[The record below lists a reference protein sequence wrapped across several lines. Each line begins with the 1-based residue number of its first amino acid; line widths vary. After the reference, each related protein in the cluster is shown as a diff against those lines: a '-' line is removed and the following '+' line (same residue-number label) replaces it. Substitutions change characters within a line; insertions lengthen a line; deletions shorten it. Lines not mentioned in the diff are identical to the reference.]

1 MKIIISYRKY
11 FGLIKAMRINR
22 VNAVGL
28 VVIFSLLFLS
38 SCKDGK
44 EAADTDTKNEENGNP
59 SLESKAV
66 DAFKEQVKSLE
77 LNETMQAVEAA
88 EATFRENPS
97 PMFESIFSLNDKLQE
112 LKTDDLP
119 EDLKAATRKM
129 QNMMGSRSGHIKKLP
144 IPMDLITKGKEAITA
159 WVGEKMAADPSF
171 MESFGSSMKGWD
183 MEWVRLGETM
193 EEQGDEVEEV
203 YKKYEIL
210 IDLPE
215 LKAVETTQKKVEALQ
230 CIRKLVMACDAFFEE
245 YQALPMAT
253 TSAIDAEQVTDNRL
267 MAPLLG
273 LKVASDENPNLKTF
287 FSWKAAKGT
296 GNSAVGGLVRTET
309 TASLVDPWGN
319 FYRVVFN
326 YDNDNIIREPQATGR
341 NEIIYDRRVLA
352 YSLGPDG
359 IAGGKGEKD
368 NIYSW
373 NVSRE

>member
-11 FGLIKAMRINR
+11 FGLIKAMRINS

-28 VVIFSLLFLS
+28 AVIFSLLFLS

-59 SLESKAV
+59 SLESKMV

-88 EATFRENPS
+88 EATFKENPS

-129 QNMMGSRSGHIKKLP
+129 QNMMVSRSGHIKKLP
-144 IPMDLITKGKEAITA
+144 IPMDLITKGKEAVTA

-171 MESFGSSMKGWD
+171 MESFGSSMKGWE
-183 MEWVRLGETM
+183 MEWVRLVETM

-215 LKAVETTQKKVEALQ
+215 LKALETTQKKVEALQ
-230 CIRKLVMACDAFFEE
+230 CINKLLMACDAFFEE

-273 LKVASDENPNLKTF
+273 LKVASDENPKLKTF

-326 YDNDNIIREPQATGR
+326 YDNDFNLREPQATGR
-341 NEIIYDRRVLA
+341 NEVIYERRVLT

-359 IAGGKGEKD
+359 IAGGEGEKD

>member
-1 MKIIISYRKY
+1 MKY
-11 FGLIKAMRINR
+11 LKATS
-22 VNAVGL
+22 A
-28 VVIFSLLFLS
+28 VIFSLLFLP

-88 EATFRENPS
+88 EATAEENPS

-119 EDLKAATRKM
+119 EDLKAATRTL
-129 QNMMGSRSGHIKKLP
+129 QNMMGSMSGHIKKLP
-144 IPMDLITKGKEAITA
+144 IPMDVLTKGEEAITA

-171 MESFGSSMKGWD
+171 MESFGSSMKGWEKEMD
-183 MEWVRLGETM
+183 KLGKAMED
-193 EEQGDEVEEV
+193 QGDEVEEV

-215 LKAVETTQKKVEALQ
+215 LKALETTQKKVEALQ
-230 CIRKLVMACDAFFEE
+230 CINKLLMACDAFFEE

-273 LKVASDENPNLKTF
+273 LKVASDENPKLKTF

-326 YDNDNIIREPQATGR
+326 YDNDFNLREPQATGR
-341 NEIIYDRRVLA
+341 NEVIYERRVLT

-359 IAGGKGEKD
+359 IAGGEGEKD

>member
-1 MKIIISYRKY
+1 
-11 FGLIKAMRINR
+11 MRINT

-28 VVIFSLLFLS
+28 AVIFSLLFLP

-44 EAADTDTKNEENGNP
+44 EAADTDTKNEENGNL
-59 SLESKAV
+59 SLESNAV

-88 EATFRENPS
+88 EATAKENPS
-97 PMFESIFSLNDKLQE
+97 PMFESIFSLNDKLQQ

-129 QNMMGSRSGHIKKLP
+129 QKMMGSMSGHIKKLP
-144 IPMDLITKGKEAITA
+144 IPVDVFTKGKEGYTA

-171 MESFGSSMKGWD
+171 MESFESSMKGWG
-183 MEWVRLGETM
+183 MEWDRLGKTM

-203 YKKYEIL
+203 YKKYKIP
-210 IDLPE
+210 IDFPE
-215 LKAVETTQKKVEALQ
+215 LKAAKKVEALQ
-230 CIRKLVMACDAFFEE
+230 CISKLLMACDAFFEE
-245 YQALPMAT
+245 YQALPMDT

-273 LKVASDENPNLKTF
+273 LKVASDENPNFKTF

-326 YDNDNIIREPQATGR
+326 YDNDDILREPQATGR

>member
-1 MKIIISYRKY
+1 MKYLTAIS
-11 FGLIKAMRINR
+11 A
-22 VNAVGL
+22 
-28 VVIFSLLFLS
+28 VIFSLLFLS

-88 EATFRENPS
+88 EATFKENPS

-144 IPMDLITKGKEAITA
+144 IPMDLITKGKEALTA

-171 MESFGSSMKGWD
+171 MESFGSSMKGWENEMD
-183 MEWVRLGETM
+183 KLGKAMED
-193 EEQGDEVEEV
+193 QGDEVEEV

-230 CIRKLVMACDAFFEE
+230 CMSKLVMACDAFFKE

-326 YDNDNIIREPQATGR
+326 YDNDNILREPQATGR
-341 NEIIYDRRVLA
+341 NEVIYDRRVLT

-359 IAGGKGEKD
+359 IAGGEGEKD

>member
-11 FGLIKAMRINR
+11 FGLIKAMKINR

-28 VVIFSLLFLS
+28 AVIFSLLFLS

-59 SLESKAV
+59 SLESNGM

-77 LNETMQAVEAA
+77 LNETMQAVEATA
-88 EATFRENPS
+88 KENPS

-112 LKTDDLP
+112 LKIDDLP
-119 EDLKAATRKM
+119 EDLKAATRTL
-129 QNMMGSRSGHIKKLP
+129 QNMMGAMSGHIKKLP
-144 IPMDLITKGKEAITA
+144 IPMDVFTKGKEAYTA
-159 WVGEKMAADPSF
+159 WIGEKMAADPSF
-171 MESFGSSMKGWD
+171 MESFGSSMKGWE
-183 MEWVRLGETM
+183 MEWVRLGWTM

-203 YKKYEIL
+203 YKKYEIQ
-210 IDLPE
+210 IDFPE
-215 LKAVETTQKKVEALQ
+215 QIPMGRNKKPEALL
-230 CIRKLVMACDAFFEE
+230 CLGKLINACDAFFEE
-245 YQALPMAT
+245 YQALPMAS

-273 LKVASDENPNLKTF
+273 LKVASDENPKFKIF
-287 FSWKAAKGT
+287 FFWKAAKGT

-326 YDNDNIIREPQATGR
+326 YDNDNILREPQATGR
-341 NEIIYDRRVLA
+341 NEVIYDRRVLA

-359 IAGGKGEKD
+359 IAGGEGEKD

-373 NVSRE
+373 IVSRE

>member
-1 MKIIISYRKY
+1 
-11 FGLIKAMRINR
+11 MRINR

-28 VVIFSLLFLS
+28 AVIFSLLFLS

-59 SLESKAV
+59 SLESNAV

-88 EATFRENPS
+88 EATAKENPS

-112 LKTDDLP
+112 LKIDDLP
-119 EDLKAATRKM
+119 EDLKAATRTL
-129 QNMMGSRSGHIKKLP
+129 QNMMGAMSGHIKKLP
-144 IPMDLITKGKEAITA
+144 IPMDVFTKGKEAYTA
-159 WVGEKMAADPSF
+159 WIGEKMAADPSF
-171 MESFGSSMKGWD
+171 MENFGSSMKGWQ
-183 MEWVRLGETM
+183 MEMDKLGKTT

-203 YKKYEIL
+203 YKKYEIP
-210 IDLPE
+210 IDFPE
-215 LKAVETTQKKVEALQ
+215 EKALETTKKTEALEALQ
-230 CIRKLVMACDAFFEE
+230 CISKLIHACDAFFEE

-273 LKVASDENPNLKTF
+273 LKVASDENPKLKTF

-326 YDNDNIIREPQATGR
+326 YDNDSILREPQATGR
-341 NEIIYDRRVLA
+341 NEVIYDRRVLA

-359 IAGGKGEKD
+359 IAGGEGEKD

-373 NVSRE
+373 SVSRE